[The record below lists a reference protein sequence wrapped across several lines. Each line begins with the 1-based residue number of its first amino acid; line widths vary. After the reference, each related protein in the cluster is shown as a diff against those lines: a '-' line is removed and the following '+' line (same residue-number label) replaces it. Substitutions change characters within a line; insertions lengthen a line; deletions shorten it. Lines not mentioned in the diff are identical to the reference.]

1 MLEPGLFED
10 ARVHIVLRRKVI
22 RDAAKILT
30 RILLTFEMAVVERD
44 ANAVQFE
51 TFKEGR
57 IFLLEKIL
65 KEL

>member
-1 MLEPGLFED
+1 MLTGM
-10 ARVHIVLRRKVI
+10 
-22 RDAAKILT
+22 
-30 RILLTFEMAVVERD
+30 LLTFEVAVVERD

-51 TFKEGR
+51 TFKEGH

>member
-1 MLEPGLFED
+1 MLEPGLLED
-10 ARVHIVLRRKVI
+10 ARVHVVLRRKVI
-22 RDAAKILT
+22 GDAAKMLK
-30 RILLTFEMAVVERD
+30 RMLYTFEVAVVERD